1 MKEVDGSCHPLPVKS
16 VKQELQEALREGDE
30 LGDLKLGLRIC
41 VSVCVCVCLSSFVS
55 KLHSQQATLLL
66 HLAFLQFRKITYT

>member
-1 MKEVDGSCHPLPVKS
+1 MKEVDGSCHPLP

-30 LGDLKLGLRIC
+30 LGDLQLGLRI
-41 VSVCVCVCLSSFVS
+41 CVCVCLSSFVS